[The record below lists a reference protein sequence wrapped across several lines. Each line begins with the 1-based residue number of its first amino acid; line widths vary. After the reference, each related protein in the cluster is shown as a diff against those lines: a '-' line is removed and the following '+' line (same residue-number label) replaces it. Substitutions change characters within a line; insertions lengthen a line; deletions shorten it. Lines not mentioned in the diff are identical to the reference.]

1 MAGSAGTVLV
11 DAGPLVA
18 LINSRERH
26 HAWAMATVAGFT
38 EPMVTCDAVLSEAF
52 YLLSKKTADGARKL
66 CAMLDRGLVVSDFDL
81 GKHRAAVTALLQ
93 KYRDTPM
100 SFADACLVVMVEGRT
115 GAKVFTLDS
124 DFRIYRQSN
133 RRVIPLISPEG

>member
-1 MAGSAGTVLV
+1 MANKVIV

-18 LINSRERH
+18 LINPRERH
-26 HAWAMATVAGFT
+26 HAWTVATVAGFT

-52 YLLSKKTADGARKL
+52 YLLGTKTANGARKL
-66 CAMLDRGLVVSDFDL
+66 CLMLDRGLVVSDFVL
-81 GKHRAAVTALLQ
+81 GEHCARVTALLK

-100 SFADACLVVMVEGRT
+100 SFADACLVVMAEQRT
-115 GAKVFTLDS
+115 GTKVFTLDS

-133 RRVIPLISPEG
+133 RRVIPLIAPEVS